1 MRKNK
6 KKLKRLQR
14 EAEKTKCAVESYK
27 VEYEQSREEL
37 SRYKNCYFNR
47 IVTYSC
53 IVMELTQ
60 LESLLPSTFVCFPRN
75 KTQRT
80 IIGHIKDLLTDGM
93 FITQKLLPTTT
104 HLPGLVDVA
113 WHDDG
118 SDISSGYV
126 CISLL

>member
-14 EAEKTKCAVESYK
+14 EAEKTKCAVE
-27 VEYEQSREEL
+27 YEQSREEL
-37 SRYKNCYFNR
+37 SRYKNYYFNR

-80 IIGHIKDLLTDGM
+80 IIGRIRDLLTDGM
-93 FITQKLLPTTT
+93 FITQKLLPTT